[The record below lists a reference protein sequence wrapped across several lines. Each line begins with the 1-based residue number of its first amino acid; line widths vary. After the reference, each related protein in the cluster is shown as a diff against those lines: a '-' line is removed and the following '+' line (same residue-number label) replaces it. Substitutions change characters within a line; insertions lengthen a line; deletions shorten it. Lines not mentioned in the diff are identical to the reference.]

1 MQSSGG
7 VLLTGLFPWLA
18 QPAEPKD
25 HQPTVGWVLPYQ
37 PLIKKM
43 PYEQISWGHFL
54 NYSFLLSQNCSSCVK
69 LTQDQPAQIS
79 RCQVSPEMHPP
90 HPAKAEEILG
100 AESKSTFS
108 CPSCWESQAAPEVR
122 GGWGEWEER
131 GFWHHCLASLMF
143 SGHDGWK
150 VGVPLWC

>member
-90 HPAKAEEILG
+90 TPPKLRKFLVQSQRALSPVPLAGKAKLLQKCG
-100 AESKSTFS
+100 
-108 CPSCWESQAAPEVR
+108 V
-122 GGWGEWEER
+122 GGVNGKKEAF
-131 GFWHHCLASLMF
+131 GITVWHH
-143 SGHDGWK
+143 
-150 VGVPLWC
+150 